1 MTLTPIRQ
9 TLITLLSDGQFHSGE
24 QLGEQLGISRA
35 AVGKHMAA
43 LKELGLDLFSL
54 TGKGYRLA
62 VPMALYDQ
70 AQLQALA
77 PTAPVHC
84 FPVIDS
90 TNQYLLERVNQ
101 LQSGESCLAECQ
113 TAGRGRRG
121 KPWVSPFGCQLILS
135 MYWRLEQGMAAAM
148 GLSLAVGVAVVQA
161 LESLGY
167 TGVELKW
174 PNDLY
179 YQGRKLA
186 GILVE
191 MSGSAGASCNL
202 VIGVGLNLAMP
213 AREGERI
220 DQAWSELRHIQPEL
234 VDRNLLAARM
244 LGHLQQ
250 AMLTFEQQGLSHF
263 VDDWNRLDHFAGRP
277 VRLLMGEQEIRGIAR
292 GIDDRGALRLE
303 TSEGIKFYLGGEIS
317 LRRGD

>member
-70 AQLQALA
+70 AELQALA
-77 PTAPVHC
+77 PMAPVHC

-90 TNQYLLERVNQ
+90 TNQFLLERVNQ

-167 TGVELKW
+167 PGVELKW

-263 VDDWNRLDHFAGRP
+263 VDDWNWLDHFAGRP

>member
-35 AVGKHMAA
+35 AVSKHMAA

-62 VPMALYDQ
+62 VPMALYDE

-77 PTAPVHC
+77 PMAPVHC

-90 TNQYLLERVNQ
+90 TNQYLLEQVNQ
-101 LQSGESCLAECQ
+101 LSSGESCLAECQ

-167 TGVELKW
+167 PGVELKW

-191 MSGSAGASCNL
+191 MSGSAGASCHL

-213 AREGERI
+213 SREGSGSIRPGPNC
-220 DQAWSELRHIQPEL
+220 ATSS
-234 VDRNLLAARM
+234 RNWWIAICWPAGCSITCSRPC
-244 LGHLQQ
+244 
-250 AMLTFEQQGLSHF
+250 SPS
-263 VDDWNRLDHFAGRP
+263 NRVVSPASWRTGTGSITSPAGRC
-277 VRLLMGEQEIRGIAR
+277 GC
-292 GIDDRGALRLE
+292 
-303 TSEGIKFYLGGEIS
+303 
-317 LRRGD
+317 

>member
-70 AQLQALA
+70 TQLQALA
-77 PTAPVHC
+77 PMAPVHC

-167 TGVELKW
+167 PGVELKW

>member
-9 TLITLLSDGQFHSGE
+9 TLISLLSDGQFHSGE

-35 AVGKHMAA
+35 AVSKHMAA
-43 LKELGLDLFSL
+43 LKGLGLDLFSL

-62 VPMALYDQ
+62 VPLALYDQ

-77 PTAPVHC
+77 PMAPIHC

-90 TNQYLLERVNQ
+90 TNQFLLERVNQ
-101 LQSGESCLAECQ
+101 ARAGECCLAECQ

-121 KPWVSPFGCQLILS
+121 KPWISPFGCQLILS

-148 GLSLAVGVAVVQA
+148 GLSLAVGVAVVEA

-167 TGVELKW
+167 QGVELKW

-191 MSGSAGASCNL
+191 MSGSAGASCHL

-220 DQAWSELRHIQPEL
+220 DQAWAELRHINPEL
-234 VDRNLLAARM
+234 VDRNQLAARVIE
-244 LGHLQQ
+244 HLQT
-250 AMLTFEQQGLSHF
+250 AMQTFEQSGLGSF
-263 VDDWNRLDHFAGRP
+263 VDAWNRLDHFAGRP
-277 VRLLMGEQEIRGIAR
+277 VRLLMGDQEVRGIAR

-303 TSEGIKFYLGGEIS
+303 TEEGIKFYLGGEIS

>member
-35 AVGKHMAA
+35 AVSKHMAA

-62 VPMALYDQ
+62 VPMALYDE

-77 PTAPVHC
+77 PMAPVHC

-101 LQSGESCLAECQ
+101 LSSGESCLAECQ

-167 TGVELKW
+167 PGVELKW

-191 MSGSAGASCNL
+191 MSGSAGASCHL

-213 AREGERI
+213 SREGERI

-234 VDRNLLAARM
+234 VDRNLLAGRV
-244 LGHLQQ
+244 LDHLQQ
-250 AMLTFEQQGLSHF
+250 AMLTFEQSGLASF
-263 VDDWNRLDHFAGRP
+263 VADWNRLDHFVGRP
-277 VRLLMGEQEIRGIAR
+277 VRLLMGEQEIRGVAR

-303 TSEGIKFYLGGEIS
+303 TAEGIKFYLGGEIS

>member
-9 TLITLLSDGQFHSGE
+9 TLLTLLSDGQFHSGE

-35 AVGKHMAA
+35 AVSKHMAA
-43 LKELGLDLFSL
+43 LKGLGLDLFSL

-70 AQLQALA
+70 QQLQVLA
-77 PTAPVHC
+77 PMAPVHC
-84 FPVIDS
+84 FPIIGS
-90 TNQYLLERVNQ
+90 TNQFLLDRVST
-101 LQSGESCLAECQ
+101 LTSGECCLAESQ

-121 KPWVSPFGCQLILS
+121 KPWVSPFGCQLLLS

-161 LESLGY
+161 LTSLGY
-167 TGVELKW
+167 PGVELKW

-213 AREGERI
+213 QQEGVRI
-220 DQAWSELRHIQPEL
+220 DQAWAELRHINPEL
-234 VDRNLLAARM
+234 VDRNQLAARTM
-244 LGHLQQ
+244 IYLQQ
-250 AMLTFEQQGLSHF
+250 AMQTFEQSGLTSF
-263 VDDWNRLDHFAGRP
+263 VAAWNQLDHFAGRP
-277 VRLLMGEQEIRGIAR
+277 VRLLMGDQEIRGVAR

-303 TSEGIKFYLGGEIS
+303 TDEGIKYYLGGEIS

>member
-9 TLITLLSDGQFHSGE
+9 TLIALLGDGQFHSGE

-35 AVGKHMAA
+35 AVSKHMAA

-62 VPMALYDQ
+62 VPMARYEQTL
-70 AQLQALA
+70 LQALA
-77 PTAPVHC
+77 PMAPVHC
-84 FPVIDS
+84 FSVIDS
-90 TNQYLLERVNQ
+90 TNQYLLERVSR

-121 KPWVSPFGCQLILS
+121 KPWISPFGCQLIFS

-148 GLSLAVGVAVVQA
+148 GLSLAVGVAVVEA

-167 TGVELKW
+167 PGVELKW

-191 MSGSAGASCNL
+191 MSGSAGASCHL

-213 AREGERI
+213 AREGEKI
-220 DQAWSELRHIQPEL
+220 DQPWAELRHINPEL
-234 VDRNLLAARM
+234 VDRNQLAARM
-244 LGHLQQ
+244 ITHLQQ
-250 AMLTFEQQGLSHF
+250 ALQLFEQHGLSCF
-263 VDDWNRLDHFAGRP
+263 VDNWNRLDHFAGRP

-292 GIDDRGALRLE
+292 GIDERGALRLE
-303 TSEGIKFYLGGEIS
+303 TSEGIKFYLGGELS

>member
-77 PTAPVHC
+77 PMAPVHC

-167 TGVELKW
+167 PGVELKW

-277 VRLLMGEQEIRGIAR
+277 MRLLMGEQEIRGIAR

>member
-1 MTLTPIRQ
+1 MILTPIRQ

-24 QLGEQLGISRA
+24 RLGERLGISRA
-35 AVGKHMAA
+35 AVSKHMAA

-62 VPMALYDQ
+62 VPMALYDE
-70 AQLQALA
+70 AQLRALA
-77 PTAPVHC
+77 PMAPVHC

-101 LQSGESCLAECQ
+101 LSSGESCLAECQ

-148 GLSLAVGVAVVQA
+148 GLSLAVGVAVVEA

-167 TGVELKW
+167 PGVELKW

-213 AREGERI
+213 SREGEKI

-234 VDRNLLAARM
+234 VDRNQLAACV
-244 LGHLQQ
+244 LLHLQQ
-250 AMLTFEQQGLSHF
+250 AMQTFEQTGLASF
-263 VDDWNRLDHFAGRP
+263 VESWNRLDHFAGHP
-277 VRLLMGEQEIRGIAR
+277 VKLLMGEQVIRGIAR

-303 TSEGIKFYLGGEIS
+303 TEEGIKFYLGGEIS

>member
-35 AVGKHMAA
+35 AVSKHMAA

-62 VPMALYDQ
+62 VPMALYDK

-77 PTAPVHC
+77 PMAPVHC
-84 FPVIDS
+84 FSVIDS
-90 TNQYLLERVNQ
+90 TNQYLFERVNQ
-101 LQSGESCLAECQ
+101 LSSGESCLAECQ

-167 TGVELKW
+167 PGVELKW

>member
-35 AVGKHMAA
+35 AVSKHMAA

>member
-24 QLGEQLGISRA
+24 QLGELLGISRA

-77 PTAPVHC
+77 PMAPVHC

>member
-35 AVGKHMAA
+35 AVGKHMSA

-77 PTAPVHC
+77 PMAPVHC

-167 TGVELKW
+167 PGVELKW

>member
-1 MTLTPIRQ
+1 M
-9 TLITLLSDGQFHSGE
+9 
-24 QLGEQLGISRA
+24 
-35 AVGKHMAA
+35 
-43 LKELGLDLFSL
+43 FSL

-62 VPMALYDQ
+62 VPMALYDE

-77 PTAPVHC
+77 PMAPVHC

-101 LQSGESCLAECQ
+101 LSSGESCLAECQ

-121 KPWVSPFGCQLILS
+121 KPWSPLRVPADPQHVLAARAGYGRCHGTESGGRRGRGAGAGIPRLS
-135 MYWRLEQGMAAAM
+135 
-148 GLSLAVGVAVVQA
+148 
-161 LESLGY
+161 
-167 TGVELKW
+167 GVELKW

-191 MSGSAGASCNL
+191 MSGSAGASCHL

-213 AREGERI
+213 SREGDR
-220 DQAWSELRHIQPEL
+220 SGL
-234 VDRNLLAARM
+234 VRTAPHPA
-244 LGHLQQ
+244 G
-250 AMLTFEQQGLSHF
+250 T
-263 VDDWNRLDHFAGRP
+263 GRP
-277 VRLLMGEQEIRGIAR
+277 QSAGLPGARSPAAGHAHLRTEWSRQFRGGLEPARSLRRYRVRLLMGEQEIRGVAR

-303 TSEGIKFYLGGEIS
+303 TAEGSSSTWAARSPAPGRLKAVAIVMN
-317 LRRGD
+317 RRGACGPLHCDSCW

>member
-1 MTLTPIRQ
+1 MTLTPVRQ

-35 AVGKHMAA
+35 AVSKHMSA

-70 AQLQALA
+70 VQLQALA
-77 PTAPVHC
+77 PMAPVHC
-84 FPVIDS
+84 FSVIDS
-90 TNQYLLERVNQ
+90 TNQYLFERVNQ
-101 LQSGESCLAECQ
+101 LSAGESCLAECQ

-148 GLSLAVGVAVVQA
+148 GLSLAVGVAVVEA

-167 TGVELKW
+167 PGVELKW

-191 MSGSAGASCNL
+191 MSGSAGASCHL
-202 VIGVGLNLAMP
+202 VIGIGLNLAMP
-213 AREGERI
+213 SLQGEKI
-220 DQAWSELRHIQPEL
+220 DQAWSELRQVQPEL
-234 VDRNLLAARM
+234 VDRNQLAACV
-244 LGHLQQ
+244 LLHLQA
-250 AMLTFEQQGLSHF
+250 AMQTFEQSGLASF
-263 VDDWNRLDHFAGRP
+263 VGSWNRLDYFAGQP
-277 VRLLMGEQEIRGIAR
+277 VKLLMGEQVIRGIAR

-303 TSEGIKFYLGGEIS
+303 TDEGVKLYLGGEIS

>member
-1 MTLTPIRQ
+1 
-9 TLITLLSDGQFHSGE
+9 
-24 QLGEQLGISRA
+24 
-35 AVGKHMAA
+35 
-43 LKELGLDLFSL
+43 
-54 TGKGYRLA
+54 
-62 VPMALYDQ
+62 
-70 AQLQALA
+70 
-77 PTAPVHC
+77 HC

-101 LQSGESCLAECQ
+101 LSSGESCLAECQ

-167 TGVELKW
+167 PGVELKW

-191 MSGSAGASCNL
+191 MSGSAGASCHL

-213 AREGERI
+213 SREGERI

-234 VDRNLLAARM
+234 VDRNLLAGRV
-244 LGHLQQ
+244 LDHLQQ
-250 AMLTFEQQGLSHF
+250 AMLTFEQSGLASF
-263 VDDWNRLDHFAGRP
+263 VADWNRLDHFAGRP
-277 VRLLMGEQEIRGIAR
+277 VRLLMGEQEVRGVAR

-303 TSEGIKFYLGGEIS
+303 TAEGIKFYLGGEIS

>member
-1 MTLTPIRQ
+1 MTLTPVRQ

-35 AVGKHMAA
+35 AVSKHMTA

-62 VPMALYDQ
+62 VPMALYDE

-77 PTAPVHC
+77 PMAPVHC

-167 TGVELKW
+167 PGVELKW

>member
-77 PTAPVHC
+77 PMAPVHC

-167 TGVELKW
+167 PGVELKW

-202 VIGVGLNLAMP
+202 VIGIGLNLAMP

>member
-77 PTAPVHC
+77 PMAPVHC

-167 TGVELKW
+167 PGVELKW

-277 VRLLMGEQEIRGIAR
+277 VRLLMGKQEIRGIAR

>member
-1 MTLTPIRQ
+1 MSLTPIRQ
-9 TLITLLSDGQFHSGE
+9 TLIGLLSDGQFHSGE

-35 AVGKHMAA
+35 AVSKHMAA
-43 LKELGLDLFSL
+43 LKGLGLDLFSL

-62 VPMALYDQ
+62 CPLALYDQ
-70 AQLQALA
+70 AQLQSAIPL
-77 PTAPVHC
+77 APVHVYN
-84 FPVIDS
+84 VIDS
-90 TNQYLLERVNQ
+90 TNQYLLDRVAS
-101 LQSGESCLAECQ
+101 LRSGECCLAECQ

-121 KPWVSPFGCQLILS
+121 KPWVSPFGCQLLLS

-148 GLSLAVGVAVVQA
+148 GLSLAVGVAVVEA

-167 TGVELKW
+167 HGVELKW

-191 MSGSAGASCNL
+191 ISGSAGASCNL
-202 VIGVGLNLAMP
+202 VIGIGLNLAMP
-213 AREGERI
+213 EREGEKI
-220 DQAWSELRHIQPEL
+220 DQAWAELRHIQPEL
-234 VDRNLLAARM
+234 LDRNLLAARIITS
-244 LGHLQQ
+244 LQQ
-250 AMLTFEQQGLSHF
+250 AMARFEQSGLGDF
-263 VDDWNRLDHFAGRP
+263 VADWNRLDHFAGRP
-277 VRLLMGEQEIRGIAR
+277 VRLLMGEQEIRGIER

-303 TSEGIKFYLGGEIS
+303 TAEGIKFYLGGELS

>member
-77 PTAPVHC
+77 PMAPVHC

-167 TGVELKW
+167 PGVELKW

-202 VIGVGLNLAMP
+202 VIGVGLNMAMP

-244 LGHLQQ
+244 LSHLQQ

>member
-9 TLITLLSDGQFHSGE
+9 TLISLLSDGQFHSGE

-35 AVGKHMAA
+35 AVSKHMAA
-43 LKELGLDLFSL
+43 LKGLGLDLFSL

-62 VPMALYDQ
+62 VPLALYDQ

-77 PTAPVHC
+77 PMAPIHC

-90 TNQYLLERVNQ
+90 TNQFLLERVNQ
-101 LQSGESCLAECQ
+101 ARAGECCLAECQ

-121 KPWVSPFGCQLILS
+121 KPWISPFGCQLILS

-148 GLSLAVGVAVVQA
+148 GLSLAVGVAVVEA

-167 TGVELKW
+167 QGVELKW

-191 MSGSAGASCNL
+191 MSGSAGASCHL

-220 DQAWSELRHIQPEL
+220 DQAWAELRHINPEL
-234 VDRNLLAARM
+234 VDRNQLAARVIER
-244 LGHLQQ
+244 LQT
-250 AMLTFEQQGLSHF
+250 AMQTFEQRGLGSF
-263 VDDWNRLDHFAGRP
+263 VAAWNRLDHFAGRP
-277 VRLLMGEQEIRGIAR
+277 VRLLMGDQEVRGIAR

-303 TSEGIKFYLGGEIS
+303 TEEGIKFYLGGEIS

>member
-70 AQLQALA
+70 AQLQAQA
-77 PTAPVHC
+77 PMAPVHC

-167 TGVELKW
+167 PGVELKW

>member
-35 AVGKHMAA
+35 AVSKHMAA

-62 VPMALYDQ
+62 VPMALYEQ
-70 AQLQALA
+70 GTLQALA
-77 PTAPVHC
+77 PMAPVHC

-90 TNQYLLERVNQ
+90 TNQYLLERVSR

-167 TGVELKW
+167 QGVELKW

-191 MSGSAGASCNL
+191 MSGSAGASCHL
-202 VIGVGLNLAMP
+202 VIGIGLNLAMP
-213 AREGERI
+213 AREGEKI
-220 DQAWSELRHIQPEL
+220 DQVWSELRHIQSEL
-234 VDRNLLAARM
+234 VDRNQLAARM
-244 LGHLQQ
+244 LCCLQQ
-250 AMLTFEQQGLSHF
+250 ALVAFEQHGLSHF
-263 VDDWNRLDHFAGRP
+263 VEDWNRLDHFAGRP
-277 VRLLMGEQEIRGIAR
+277 VRLLMGDQEIRGIAR
-292 GIDDRGALRLE
+292 GIDERGALRLE
-303 TSEGIKFYLGGEIS
+303 TEEGIKFYLGGEIS

>member
-77 PTAPVHC
+77 PMAPVHC

-121 KPWVSPFGCQLILS
+121 KPWVSPFSCQLILS

-167 TGVELKW
+167 PGVELKW

>member
-9 TLITLLSDGQFHSGE
+9 TLISLLSDGQFHSGE

-35 AVGKHMAA
+35 AVSKHMAA
-43 LKELGLDLFSL
+43 LKGLGLDLFSL

-62 VPMALYDQ
+62 VPLALYDQ

-77 PTAPVHC
+77 SMAPIHC

-90 TNQYLLERVNQ
+90 TNQFLLERVNQ
-101 LQSGESCLAECQ
+101 ARAGECCLAECQ

-121 KPWVSPFGCQLILS
+121 KPWISPFGCQLILS

-148 GLSLAVGVAVVQA
+148 GLSLAVGVAVVEA

-167 TGVELKW
+167 QGVELKW

-191 MSGSAGASCNL
+191 MSGSAGASCHL

-220 DQAWSELRHIQPEL
+220 DQAWAELRHINPEL
-234 VDRNLLAARM
+234 VDRNQLAARVIER
-244 LGHLQQ
+244 LQT
-250 AMLTFEQQGLSHF
+250 AMQTFEQRGLGSF
-263 VDDWNRLDHFAGRP
+263 VAAWNRLDHFAGRP
-277 VRLLMGEQEIRGIAR
+277 VRLLMGDQEIRGIAR

-303 TSEGIKFYLGGEIS
+303 TEEGIKFYLGGEIS

>member
-77 PTAPVHC
+77 SMAPVHC

-167 TGVELKW
+167 PGVELKW

>member
-1 MTLTPIRQ
+1 MTLTPVRQ

-24 QLGEQLGISRA
+24 QLGERLGISRA
-35 AVGKHMAA
+35 AVSKHMAA
-43 LKELGLDLFSL
+43 LKDLGLDLFSL

-62 VPMALYDQ
+62 VPMALYDEGR
-70 AQLQALA
+70 LQAEA
-77 PTAPVHC
+77 PMAPVHC

-90 TNQYLLERVNQ
+90 TNQYLLERVNT
-101 LQSGESCLAECQ
+101 LSSGESCLAECQ

-148 GLSLAVGVAVVQA
+148 GLSLAVGVAVVEA

-167 TGVELKW
+167 PGVALKW

-191 MSGSAGASCNL
+191 MSGSAGASCHL
-202 VIGVGLNLAMP
+202 VIGVGLNLVMP
-213 AREGERI
+213 SREGEKI

-234 VDRNLLAARM
+234 VDRNELAACV
-244 LGHLQQ
+244 LLHLQQ
-250 AMLTFEQQGLSHF
+250 AMQTFEQTGLASF
-263 VDDWNRLDHFAGRP
+263 VGSWNRLDHFAGQP
-277 VRLLMGEQEIRGIAR
+277 VKLLMGEQVIRGIAR
-292 GIDDRGALRLE
+292 GIDERGALRLE
-303 TSEGIKFYLGGEIS
+303 TEEGLKLYLGGELS